1 MVRDLHGLLLYPE
14 AFGILVLGK
23 AAAVVRNAVVPSL
36 VPSGG
41 SLVET
46 NARLARVG
54 LLAGT
59 AAGLVGAGAVRVL
72 DARASLVLAALAYL
86 VATATVLRVPL
97 PPARQA
103 AAGEAG
109 DRGATAPATVALAGS
124 AMGLIRGAGGFLTFL
139 LAFSLKRSHQPSGF
153 DGIVV
158 ACEETMVLSGLGAVA
173 LAALAAG
180 LAHGRWPLVVPALVM
195 GVATGGGRLA
205 FDSVVQRDAP
215 ELARGRLFARY
226 ETRFQLA
233 WVVGAFIPVAAPIG
247 LRPGLAALGIVLVVL
262 TGSAAAALRRVAP
275 LETEEIKTERA

>member
-1 MVRDLHGLLLYPE
+1 
-14 AFGILVLGK
+14 
-23 AAAVVRNAVVPSL
+23 
-36 VPSGG
+36 
-41 SLVET
+41 
-46 NARLARVG
+46 
-54 LLAGT
+54 
-59 AAGLVGAGAVRVL
+59 
-72 DARASLVLAALAYL
+72 
-86 VATATVLRVPL
+86 
-97 PPARQA
+97 
-103 AAGEAG
+103 
-109 DRGATAPATVALAGS
+109 
-124 AMGLIRGAGGFLTFL
+124 MGLIRGAGGFLTFL
-139 LAFSLKRSHQPSGF
+139 LAFSLKRSHQPSWF

-158 ACEETMVLSGLGAVA
+158 ACAAVGALVGTLTAPRLRRHVREETMVLSGLGAVA